1 MRLTIKALFFLSL
14 FPSSESFHIP
24 ARSHKITKAFQLD
37 AVSRELVG
45 MIDGS
50 NYNALELFTAA
61 EGNSVLKDVS
71 VKGEKIGIIKIVAG
85 STDENPKER
94 IVGVAVDPD
103 STNVETVRISSKN
116 GGIHLQKDSVAV
128 VPRRISDEDAMSTL
142 FASLT
147 GVHCAFHDPIRND
160 GRVVEGVGG
169 SNDDFMVS
177 SDMDTEGKKVVILG
191 GGEYSCFITD
201 SIATLGGDAQQIT
214 ANTSLKPRKNVS
226 NVKVNG
232 PGIGEEEFSFS
243 SIMNFDALVDTL
255 SDETK
260 LGEAACRG
268 LMDSDA
274 ILGANEEC
282 SSSVIKLLQRQNR
295 CNRYIS
301 TMTAP
306 QQKVRDE
313 GIIWGRGKAND
324 FTKDANAKA
333 SSTIRKHLSTMH
345 TPKRFGRKTLQPLL
359 DAGVV
364 FQRKAKDNV
373 LSHSWN
379 LQDFWELLSWPR
391 DAEGGNIRFGLP
403 VVEDIDSLEM
413 EGERMISAPP
423 STGKS
428 GPATP
433 RDEFAGKKNPF
444 VVDINDLKELSH
456 EVIEQEKDCVLFLSA
471 AYCRTCKKLSPQYT
485 KLARDHAKA
494 GNGITFAKAN
504 TAGKLGKD
512 VVKAMG
518 VDSVPAFAF
527 FKDGKRYGSVIS
539 ISKMPSKKLDVA
551 IDLLLSGGEWDK
563 QKVNFTP

>member
-1 MRLTIKALFFLSL
+1 MSKEI
-14 FPSSESFHIP
+14 
-24 ARSHKITKAFQLD
+24 
-37 AVSRELVG
+37 VG
-45 MIDGS
+45 VIDGS

-61 EGNSVLKDVS
+61 EGNSILRDVS
-71 VKGEKIGIIKIVAG
+71 VNGEKIGIIKMVAG

-103 STNVETVRISSKN
+103 STNVETIRISSKS
-116 GGIHLQKDSVAV
+116 GDIHLQKDSVAV
-128 VPRRISDEDAMSTL
+128 IPGRVSDEAVMWTL

-147 GVHCAFHDPIRND
+147 GVHCSYHDPIRND
-160 GRVVEGVGG
+160 GKILEGVGG

-177 SDMDTEGKKVVILG
+177 SDMDAEGKKVVLLG
-191 GGEYSCFITD
+191 GGELSCFIAD
-201 SIATLGGDAQQIT
+201 SIATLGGDVHQIT
-214 ANTSLKPRKNVS
+214 TNTSLKPRKNV
-226 NVKVNG
+226 KVTG
-232 PGIGEEEFSFS
+232 PGIGDEEFSFS

-274 ILGANEEC
+274 ILGANEDC

-301 TMTAP
+301 TMTVS
-306 QQKVRDE
+306 QQRVRDE

-333 SSTIRKHLSTMH
+333 SSTHREYLSSIH
-345 TPKRFGRKTLQPLL
+345 TPKNFGRKTLQPLL

-391 DAEGGNIRFGLP
+391 DAESGNTRFGLP
-403 VVEDIDSLEM
+403 VLEDIDSLEI
-413 EGERMISAPP
+413 ESERMISAPP
-423 STGKS
+423 STGKL

-433 RDEFAGKKNPF
+433 QDEFVGKKNPF

-456 EVIEQEKDCVLFLSA
+456 EVIEQKRDCVLFLSA

-485 KLARDHAKA
+485 KLARDHAQA
-494 GNGITFAKAN
+494 GNNITFAKSN
-504 TAGKLGKD
+504 TTGKLGKD

-563 QKVNFTP
+563 QQVNFTP